1 MAIGQR
7 QWLQQLMFGTGCL
20 QQLSEEASHHI
31 SNGTEEN
38 QTLVI
43 SKCLVVWPYALFP
56 NVQRKKLDKKA
67 EKFRFIGYCNES
79 KGYGLIDEKTKKVY
93 KRRDVIFSE
102 SDFGQCKIEKSLKN
116 ASEVEMNPDE
126 AEERQHPREDQEE
139 EHQELEDHQEE
150 EQHYPRRQRRPPVRF
165 GKDEYVATVEE
176 SVNHVAYKACE
187 IIEPKTLE
195 EALASDHAKE
205 WKTAID
211 SEYESLIENETWEL
225 VELPSERKA
234 IGCKWVFKVK
244 HASNGEVERFKAR
257 LVAKGYAQK
266 YGVDFEETFSPVV
279 RLSSIRALIA
289 FAVQHDML
297 IHQMD
302 VVTAFL
308 NGTLDEEIYMQQPDG
323 YSQPGKEHLVCR
335 LKRSLYGLKQSP
347 RCWNTAFTDYLESIS
362 LVQSEADPCVFVG
375 TVDTVTVVAVY
386 VDDLV
391 LIAKTT
397 NELQKVKDSLSSRF
411 KMKDMGKIHYCLG
424 ISIEQD
430 EERKCL
436 TMHQKQYIE
445 NMLEKY
451 RLTDA
456 NTVSTPAD
464 LSVKLKKDDGF
475 SKDVDST
482 LYQSMIG
489 SLLYAANSTRP
500 DIAQAV
506 GVVSRYTSRPSQAH
520 LTALKRILRY
530 LKRTASLAIKY
541 QKSDDGDLI
550 GYSDADWAGDADDRH
565 STSGNLFLLAGG
577 PISWQSKKQ
586 GVVALSTCEA
596 EYVALSA
603 AVQEAIWLKKL
614 LADLGVVPKQPVV
627 IMEDNQGALAV
638 AKNPIAHTRTKH
650 IDIRY
655 HFIREAV
662 RDQKFN
668 LCYCPTKKMLAD
680 LLTKPLP
687 KEQFE
692 VLRQAMGMEQTWQLS
707 GSDVN
712 TDN

>member
-1 MAIGQR
+1 
-7 QWLQQLMFGTGCL
+7 
-20 QQLSEEASHHI
+20 
-31 SNGTEEN
+31 
-38 QTLVI
+38 
-43 SKCLVVWPYALFP
+43 
-56 NVQRKKLDKKA
+56 
-67 EKFRFIGYCNES
+67 
-79 KGYGLIDEKTKKVY
+79 
-93 KRRDVIFSE
+93 
-102 SDFGQCKIEKSLKN
+102 
-116 ASEVEMNPDE
+116 
-126 AEERQHPREDQEE
+126 
-139 EHQELEDHQEE
+139 
-150 EQHYPRRQRRPPVRF
+150 
-165 GKDEYVATVEE
+165 
-176 SVNHVAYKACE
+176 
-187 IIEPKTLE
+187 
-195 EALASDHAKE
+195 
-205 WKTAID
+205 
-211 SEYESLIENETWEL
+211 
-225 VELPSERKA
+225 
-234 IGCKWVFKVK
+234 
-244 HASNGEVERFKAR
+244 
-257 LVAKGYAQK
+257 
-266 YGVDFEETFSPVV
+266 
-279 RLSSIRALIA
+279 
-289 FAVQHDML
+289 ML

-302 VVTAFL
+302 VVVTAFL
-308 NGTLDEEIYMQQPDG
+308 NGAFDEEIPDG

-397 NELQKVKDSLSSRF
+397 NELQKVKDSLTSRF

-424 ISIEQD
+424 ISIKQD

-436 TMHQKQYIE
+436 RMHQKQYIE

-451 RLTDA
+451 HLTDA

-482 LYQSMIG
+482 LYQLMIG

-530 LKRTASLAIKY
+530 LKRTASLEIKY

-550 GYSDADWAGDADDRH
+550 GCSDADWAGDADDCH

-627 IMEDNQGALAV
+627 IMEDNQGALTV

-668 LCYCPTKKMLAD
+668 LCYCPMKKMLAD

-687 KEQFE
+687 KEQLFE

>member
-1 MAIGQR
+1 M
-7 QWLQQLMFGTGCL
+7 
-20 QQLSEEASHHI
+20 
-31 SNGTEEN
+31 
-38 QTLVI
+38 
-43 SKCLVVWPYALFP
+43 
-56 NVQRKKLDKKA
+56 
-67 EKFRFIGYCNES
+67 
-79 KGYGLIDEKTKKVY
+79 
-93 KRRDVIFSE
+93 
-102 SDFGQCKIEKSLKN
+102 
-116 ASEVEMNPDE
+116 
-126 AEERQHPREDQEE
+126 
-139 EHQELEDHQEE
+139 
-150 EQHYPRRQRRPPVRF
+150 
-165 GKDEYVATVEE
+165 
-176 SVNHVAYKACE
+176 
-187 IIEPKTLE
+187 
-195 EALASDHAKE
+195 
-205 WKTAID
+205 
-211 SEYESLIENETWEL
+211 
-225 VELPSERKA
+225 
-234 IGCKWVFKVK
+234 
-244 HASNGEVERFKAR
+244 
-257 LVAKGYAQK
+257 
-266 YGVDFEETFSPVV
+266 
-279 RLSSIRALIA
+279 
-289 FAVQHDML
+289 
-297 IHQMD
+297 
-302 VVTAFL
+302 
-308 NGTLDEEIYMQQPDG
+308 
-323 YSQPGKEHLVCR
+323 
-335 LKRSLYGLKQSP
+335 
-347 RCWNTAFTDYLESIS
+347 
-362 LVQSEADPCVFVG
+362 
-375 TVDTVTVVAVY
+375 DTVTVVAVY

-436 TMHQKQYIE
+436 RMHQKQYIE

-627 IMEDNQGALAV
+627 IMEDALAV